1 MNEMLLASEMPAHP
15 DDPTLQREHMAA
27 MDLAKPEQASHVAV
41 ASGDWFSV
49 STWQGGRI
57 PDQGSQ
63 VLIPEGMIVRLDGEV
78 SSSLE
83 WLRVNGELRFATDR
97 DTELRV
103 DTLVSAP
110 GSRLEIGTAEQPVQ
124 SGVRARIVFADRG
137 PLTVDD
143 DPMLMGRGAILHGA
157 TRIHGAAKT
166 SAVTAAI
173 DPQRGD
179 RSIVLNDTPSGWSV
193 GDRKSVV

>member
-1 MNEMLLASEMPAHP
+1 MNAMLLASEMPAHP

-41 ASGDWFSV
+41 ASGDWSSA

-83 WLRVNGELRFATDR
+83 IKG
-97 DTELRV
+97 
-103 DTLVSAP
+103 
-110 GSRLEIGTAEQPVQ
+110 
-124 SGVRARIVFADRG
+124 
-137 PLTVDD
+137 
-143 DPMLMGRGAILHGA
+143 
-157 TRIHGAAKT
+157 
-166 SAVTAAI
+166 
-173 DPQRGD
+173 
-179 RSIVLNDTPSGWSV
+179 
-193 GDRKSVV
+193 

>member
-1 MNEMLLASEMPAHP
+1 
-15 DDPTLQREHMAA
+15 MAA
-27 MDLAKPEQASHVAV
+27 MDLAKPSKPAMLP
-41 ASGDWFSV
+41 ASGDWSSA

-110 GSRLEIGTAEQPVQ
+110 GSRLEIGIRGATSSVGCAC
-124 SGVRARIVFADRG
+124 ADRVRRSR
-137 PLTVDD
+137 TVN
-143 DPMLMGRGAILHGA
+143 G
-157 TRIHGAAKT
+157 
-166 SAVTAAI
+166 
-173 DPQRGD
+173 
-179 RSIVLNDTPSGWSV
+179 
-193 GDRKSVV
+193 